1 MSCFPQ
7 RNPAPG
13 RRLDRSVM
21 LAKQLSNLLT
31 ELSRHSDVTTDTP
44 LDMDKRFES
53 LRGCGRLPRGRE
65 NRGRALTNEE
75 IVEAILGLVAAQ
87 PGLAGHVATIIT
99 RLNPSGGTTGI
110 FDGHDTHPKE
120 SEEQRCG

>member
-1 MSCFPQ
+1 MAASSISGGVTSPMSCFPQ

-44 LDMDKRFES
+44 LDMDQRFES

-75 IVEAILGLVAAQ
+75 LGAAILGWEIGGAA
-87 PGLAGHVATIIT
+87 GRERGC
-99 RLNPSGGTTGI
+99 G
-110 FDGHDTHPKE
+110 DG
-120 SEEQRCG
+120 